1 MVKIL
6 NWVGLVFLY
15 IDKISMS
22 EKLTMGAQ
30 TCVLQ
35 NLLKNMEKV
44 YGSLNKILENV
55 FSDIKKLLNEILVSK
70 KKEA

>member
-1 MVKIL
+1 
-6 NWVGLVFLY
+6 
-15 IDKISMS
+15 MS